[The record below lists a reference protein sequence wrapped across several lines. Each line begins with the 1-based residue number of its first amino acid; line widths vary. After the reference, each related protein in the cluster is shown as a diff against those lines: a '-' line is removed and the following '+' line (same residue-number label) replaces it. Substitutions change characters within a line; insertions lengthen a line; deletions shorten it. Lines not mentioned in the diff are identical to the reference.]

1 MITFASK
8 INDLYSFFDRLKTEI
23 GGTLVKNAT
32 EYQLNIDND
41 IAKGSI
47 RSIAL
52 EDGLAVLEFK
62 ITAFETIKITVD
74 SLLATHVNFM
84 YCSKGRLSH
93 SFGKESNATTDTDII
108 TNSIDAFQT
117 SIVANIISG
126 QNIILLEKD
135 VETVA
140 TLISVNTS
148 YEGSSSS
155 QWSSMLKDAFISNKK
170 DDYLYIGS
178 YNLKIAENIK
188 QLQCIKQEG
197 LVRELLTKGIVNVIL
212 ALEIEQHNKDIENLE
227 MEPTSLTKMEISLIA
242 NLTEHIN
249 EFPDLDHKVE
259 NLSERVGLSA
269 AKLQEGFKFQHDLT
283 VCEYIRSVRLIKS
296 EELII
301 NTDLNISEI
310 VYSVGF
316 TSRSYFSKIFK
327 ERYDCTPSE
336 YKKNKLAVSA

>member
-1 MITFASK
+1 MITIKSQV
-8 INDLYSFFDRLKTEI
+8 NDLYSFFDALKTEI
-23 GGTLVKNAT
+23 GGTLSQNTT
-32 EYQLNIDND
+32 EYKLNIDND

-47 RSIAL
+47 RSIGL
-52 EDGLAVLEFK
+52 EDGLAVLEFNIIAHENIE
-62 ITAFETIKITVD
+62 ITIDT
-74 SLLATHVNFM
+74 LLATHVNFM

-93 SFGKESNATTDTDII
+93 SFNEESE
-108 TNSIDAFQT
+108 TNTIDAFQT
-117 SIVANIISG
+117 SIVANIISE
-126 QNIILLEKD
+126 QNIIFLERD
-135 VETVA
+135 VETVT

-148 YEGSSSS
+148 YEGNSNAK
-155 QWSSMLKDAFISNKK
+155 WSTKLKDAFISNKT

-212 ALEIEQHNKDIENLE
+212 ALEIEHHNKDIENLDL
-227 MEPTSLTKMEISLIA
+227 EPTTLTKVEISLIA
-242 NLTEHIN
+242 QLTDYIN

-269 AKLQEGFKFQHDLT
+269 AKLQEGFKFQHGLT
-283 VCEYIRSVRLIKS
+283 VCEYIRSVRLTKS

>member
-1 MITFASK
+1 MITIKSK
-8 INDLYSFFDRLKTEI
+8 ANDLYSFFDALKSEI
-23 GGTLVKNAT
+23 GGTLTKNTA
-32 EYQLNIDND
+32 EYKLHIDND
-41 IAKGSI
+41 IAKGSV

-52 EDGLAVLEFK
+52 EDGLSVLEFNL
-62 ITAFETIKITVD
+62 TAYETIQIIID
-74 SLLATHVNFM
+74 NLSATHVNFM

-93 SFGKESNATTDTDII
+93 AFSKDSKTD
-108 TNSIDAFQT
+108 NKALANRIDAFQT
-117 SIVANIISG
+117 SIVANIISE

-135 VETVA
+135 VDIMT
-140 TLISVNTS
+140 TLISVNTAFAGNNNS
-148 YEGSSSS
+148 H
-155 QWSSMLKDAFISNKK
+155 WNLRLKEAFISNKTE
-170 DDYLYIGS
+170 DYLYIGS

-188 QLQCIKQEG
+188 QLQSIKQEG

-212 ALEIEQHNKDIENLE
+212 ALEIDHHDKDIESLE

-242 NLTEHIN
+242 NLTEYIN
-249 EFPDLDHKVE
+249 AYPDLDHKVE

-296 EELII
+296 EDLIV

>member
-1 MITFASK
+1 MITIDSK
-8 INDLYSFFDRLKTEI
+8 VNDLFSFFDTLKTEI
-23 GGTLVKNAT
+23 GGTLDKNST
-32 EYQLNIDND
+32 EYKLNIDND

-52 EDGLAVLEFK
+52 EDGLAVLEFD
-62 ITAFETIKITVD
+62 IIAHENIKMSIDT
-74 SLLATHVNFM
+74 LLATHVNFI
-84 YCSKGRLSH
+84 YCSKGKLSQ
-93 SFGKESNATTDTDII
+93 SFNENTT
-108 TNSIDAFQT
+108 TNTIDAFQT
-117 SIVANIISG
+117 SIVANIISE
-126 QNIILLEKD
+126 QNIIFLEKD

-148 YEGSSSS
+148 YETNSRS
-155 QWSSMLKDAFISNKK
+155 QWSTQLKDAFISNKK

-178 YNLKIAENIK
+178 YNLKIAESIK
-188 QLQCIKQEG
+188 QLQSIKQEG

-212 ALEIEQHNKDIENLE
+212 ALEIEHHNNDIQNLD

-242 NLTEHIN
+242 KLTDYIN

-259 NLSERVGLSA
+259 NLSDRVGLSA
-269 AKLQEGFKFQHDLT
+269 AKLQEGFKFQHGLT

-327 ERYDCTPSE
+327 ERYDCTPSD

>member
-1 MITFASK
+1 MITIASK
-8 INDLYSFFDRLKTEI
+8 VNDLYSFFDTLKTEI
-23 GGTLVKNAT
+23 GGTLAKNTA
-32 EYQLNIDND
+32 EYKLNIDND

-52 EDGLAVLEFK
+52 EDGLAVLEFDIIAHENIK
-62 ITAFETIKITVD
+62 MTIDTC
-74 SLLATHVNFM
+74 LATHVNFI
-84 YCSKGRLSH
+84 YCSKGRLSQ
-93 SFGKESNATTDTDII
+93 SFNADSTTNT
-108 TNSIDAFQT
+108 IDAFQT
-117 SIVANIISG
+117 SIVANIISE
-126 QNIILLEKD
+126 QNIIVLEKN

-148 YEGSSSS
+148 YDSTS
-155 QWSSMLKDAFISNKK
+155 QWSTKLKDAFISDKK
-170 DDYLYIGS
+170 EDYLYIGS
-178 YNLKIAENIK
+178 YNLKIAESIK
-188 QLQCIKQEG
+188 QLQSIKQEG

-212 ALEIEQHNKDIENLE
+212 ALEIDHHNNDIENLE

-242 NLTEHIN
+242 KLTEYIN

-259 NLSERVGLSA
+259 NLSDRVGLSA
-269 AKLQEGFKFQHDLT
+269 AKLQEGFKFQHGLT
-283 VCEYIRSVRLIKS
+283 VCEYIRSVRLTKS

-327 ERYDCTPSE
+327 ERYDCTPSD

>member
-1 MITFASK
+1 MINIKSK
-8 INDLYSFFDRLKTEI
+8 VNDLYSLFDTLKTEI
-23 GGTLVKNAT
+23 GGSLDKNNT
-32 EYQLNIDND
+32 EYKLDIDND
-41 IAKGSI
+41 VAKGSI

-52 EDGLAVLEFK
+52 EDGLSVLEFN
-62 ITAFETIKITVD
+62 ITAHENIQITIDT
-74 SLLATHVNFM
+74 LLATHVNFM
-84 YCSKGRLSH
+84 YCSKGKLSH
-93 SFGKESNATTDTDII
+93 SFTKESTTGDS
-108 TNSIDAFQT
+108 NSTKNNIDAFQT
-117 SIVANIISG
+117 SIVANIISE
-126 QNIILLEKD
+126 QNIIFLEKD

-148 YEGSSSS
+148 YEGNSSS
-155 QWSSMLKDAFISNKK
+155 QWSTSLKEAFISNKK

-197 LVRELLTKGIVNVIL
+197 LVRQLLTKGIINVIL
-212 ALEIEQHNKDIENLE
+212 ALEIEHHDNDIENLE
-227 MEPTSLTKMEISLIA
+227 MEPTSLTRMEISLIA
-242 NLTEHIN
+242 QLTEYIN
-249 EFPDLDHKVE
+249 EYPDLDHKVE

-269 AKLQEGFKFQHDLT
+269 AKLQEGFKLQHGLT
-283 VCEYIRSVRLIKS
+283 VCEYIRSVRLTKS
-296 EELII
+296 EDLII

-327 ERYDCTPSE
+327 ERFDCTPSE

>member
-1 MITFASK
+1 MITIASK
-8 INDLYSFFDRLKTEI
+8 VNDLYSFFDTLQSEI
-23 GGTLVKNAT
+23 GGTLAKSTTECKLDIKNDNAT
-32 EYQLNIDND
+32 
-41 IAKGSI
+41 GSI

-52 EDGLAVLEFK
+52 EDGLAVLEFN
-62 ITAFETIKITVD
+62 IIAHQNIKIAIDTQL
-74 SLLATHVNFM
+74 SSHVNFI
-84 YCSKGRLSH
+84 YCSKG
-93 SFGKESNATTDTDII
+93 KI
-108 TNSIDAFQT
+108 THAFNDEHTSGNSIDAFQT

-126 QNIILLEKD
+126 QNIIFIEKD

-148 YEGSSSS
+148 FEGNSSS
-155 QWSSMLKDAFISNKK
+155 QWSSSLKDAFISNKT
-170 DDYLYIGS
+170 DDYFYVGS
-178 YNLKIAENIK
+178 YNLKIAESIK

-197 LVRELLTKGIVNVIL
+197 LVRQLLTKGIVNMIL
-212 ALEIEQHNKDIENLE
+212 ALEIDHHNKDIENLDID
-227 MEPTSLTKMEISLIA
+227 PTSLTKSEISLISQ
-242 NLTEHIN
+242 LTNYIN
-249 EFPDLDHKVE
+249 ESPDLDHRVE

-269 AKLQEGFKFQHDLT
+269 AKLQEGFKFQHGLT
-283 VCEYIRSVRLIKS
+283 ICEYIRSVRLTKS

-327 ERYDCTPSE
+327 ERFDCTPSE

>member
-1 MITFASK
+1 MITIASK
-8 INDLYSFFDRLKTEI
+8 VNDLYSFFEALKNEL
-23 GGTLVKNAT
+23 GGTIEQNTT
-32 EYQLNIDND
+32 ECKLEINND
-41 IAKGSI
+41 LARGSI

-52 EDGLAVLEFK
+52 EDGIAVLEFNLIAFQDIQ
-62 ITAFETIKITVD
+62 ITIDA
-74 SLLATHVNFM
+74 LLEAHVNFM
-84 YCSKGRLSH
+84 YCSKGKLTQ
-93 SFGKESNATTDTDII
+93 SFDKDSE
-108 TNSIDAFQT
+108 TNTIDAFQT

-126 QNIILLEKD
+126 QNIIMLEKD
-135 VETVA
+135 IETVA

-148 YEGSSSS
+148 HEGNNSS
-155 QWSSMLKDAFISNKK
+155 QWSSSLREAFIADKT

-197 LVRELLTKGIVNVIL
+197 LVRQLLTKGIVNVIL
-212 ALEIEQHNKDIENLE
+212 ALEIDHHNMDIENLD
-227 MEPTSLTKMEISLIA
+227 MEPTTLTKMEIGLIA
-242 NLTEHIN
+242 KLTEYIN
-249 EFPDLDHKVE
+249 EYPDLDHKVE

-269 AKLQEGFKFQHDLT
+269 AKLQEGFKFQHGLT
-283 VCEYIRSVRLIKS
+283 ICEYIRSVRLTKS
-296 EELII
+296 EDLII

-327 ERYDCTPSE
+327 ERFDCTPSD

>member
-1 MITFASK
+1 MITIASK
-8 INDLYSFFDRLKTEI
+8 VNDLYSFFDTLKTEI
-23 GGTLVKNAT
+23 GGTLAKSTT
-32 EYQLNIDND
+32 EYKLNIDND

-52 EDGLAVLEFK
+52 EDGLAVLEFN
-62 ITAFETIKITVD
+62 IIAHENIQLTID
-74 SLLATHVNFM
+74 SLLATHVNFI
-84 YCSKGRLSH
+84 YCSKGKLSH
-93 SFGKESNATTDTDII
+93 SFSKDSTKDDNNIS
-108 TNSIDAFQT
+108 NSIDAFQT

-126 QNIILLEKD
+126 QNIIFLEKD
-135 VETVA
+135 IETVA

-148 YEGSSSS
+148 YEENNKS
-155 QWSSMLKDAFISNKK
+155 QWSTSIKDAFISNKS
-170 DDYLYIGS
+170 DDYVYIGS

-188 QLQCIKQEG
+188 QLQCIKQDG

-212 ALEIEQHNKDIENLE
+212 ALEIEHHNKDIENLE
-227 MEPTSLTKMEISLIA
+227 MDPTSLTKMEISLIA
-242 NLTEHIN
+242 KLTEYIK

-259 NLSERVGLSA
+259 NLSDRVGLSA
-269 AKLQEGFKFQHDLT
+269 AKLQEGFKFQHGLT
-283 VCEYIRSVRLIKS
+283 VCEYIRSVRLTKS
-296 EELII
+296 EDLII

>member
-1 MITFASK
+1 MITIKSK
-8 INDLYSFFDRLKTEI
+8 IDDLYSFFETLKTEI
-23 GGTLVKNAT
+23 GGTLAKCAR
-32 EYQLNIDND
+32 EYKLNVDND

-52 EDGLAVLEFK
+52 EDGLAVLEFDIMAYQNIQ
-62 ITAFETIKITVD
+62 ITIDT
-74 SLLATHVNFM
+74 LLATHVNFI
-84 YCSKGRLSH
+84 YCSTGKLSH
-93 SFGKESNATTDTDII
+93 YFNKKNTTEKEIATNT
-108 TNSIDAFQT
+108 IDAFQT
-117 SIVANIISG
+117 SIVANILSD
-126 QNIILLEKD
+126 QNVIMIEKN

-140 TLISVNTS
+140 TIVSVNTS
-148 YEGSSSS
+148 DAANASSLWNSS
-155 QWSSMLKDAFISNKK
+155 LKDAFISNKT

-188 QLQCIKQEG
+188 QLRCIKQEG

-212 ALEIEQHNKDIENLE
+212 ALEIDHHNKDIENLE
-227 MEPTSLTKMEISLIA
+227 VDATSLTRHEISLIA
-242 NLTEHIN
+242 KLTEYIN

-259 NLSERVGLSA
+259 NLSERIGLSA
-269 AKLQEGFKFQHDLT
+269 AKLQQGFKFQHALT
-283 VCEYIRSVRLIKS
+283 VCEYIRHVRLTKS
-296 EELII
+296 EELIL

-327 ERYDCTPSE
+327 ERFDCTPSE

>member
-1 MITFASK
+1 MITIASK
-8 INDLYSFFDRLKTEI
+8 VNDLYSFFDTLKTEI
-23 GGTLVKNAT
+23 GGTLAKNTT

-52 EDGLAVLEFK
+52 EDGLSVLEFDIIAHENIK
-62 ITAFETIKITVD
+62 MTIATR
-74 SLLATHVNFM
+74 LATHVNFI
-84 YCSKGRLSH
+84 YCSKGKLSQ
-93 SFGKESNATTDTDII
+93 SFHEQSTTNT
-108 TNSIDAFQT
+108 IDAFQT
-117 SIVANIISG
+117 SIVANIISE
-126 QNIILLEKD
+126 QNIIFLEKN

-140 TLISVNTS
+140 TLISVNTAYDS
-148 YEGSSSS
+148 TS
-155 QWSSMLKDAFISNKK
+155 QWSTKLKEAFISDKK

-178 YNLKIAENIK
+178 YNLKIAESIK
-188 QLQCIKQEG
+188 QLQSIKQEG
-197 LVRELLTKGIVNVIL
+197 LVRELLTKGIVNVVL
-212 ALEIEQHNKDIENLE
+212 ALEIEHHNNDIENLE

-242 NLTEHIN
+242 KLTEYIN

-259 NLSERVGLSA
+259 NLSDRVGLSA
-269 AKLQEGFKFQHDLT
+269 AKLQEGFKFQHGLT
-283 VCEYIRSVRLIKS
+283 VCEYIRSVRLTKS

-327 ERYDCTPSE
+327 ERYDCTPSD

>member
-1 MITFASK
+1 MITIESK
-8 INDLYSFFDRLKTEI
+8 VNDLYSFFDTLKTEI
-23 GGTLVKNAT
+23 GGTLAKNTT

-52 EDGLAVLEFK
+52 EDGLAVLEFDIIAHENIK
-62 ITAFETIKITVD
+62 MTIDTR
-74 SLLATHVNFM
+74 LATHVNFI
-84 YCSKGRLSH
+84 YCSKGRLSQ
-93 SFGKESNATTDTDII
+93 SFDEESS
-108 TNSIDAFQT
+108 TNTIDAFQT
-117 SIVANIISG
+117 SIVANIISE
-126 QNIILLEKD
+126 QNIIFLEKN

-148 YEGSSSS
+148 YDSTS
-155 QWSSMLKDAFISNKK
+155 QWSTKLKDAFISDKK
-170 DDYLYIGS
+170 EDYLYIGS
-178 YNLKIAENIK
+178 YNLKIAESIK
-188 QLQCIKQEG
+188 QLQSIKQEG

-212 ALEIEQHNKDIENLE
+212 ALEIEHHNNDIENLE

-242 NLTEHIN
+242 KLTEYIN

-259 NLSERVGLSA
+259 NLSDRVGLSA
-269 AKLQEGFKFQHDLT
+269 AKLQEGFKFQHGLT
-283 VCEYIRSVRLIKS
+283 VCEYIRSVRLTKS

-327 ERYDCTPSE
+327 ERYDCTPSD